1 MAQEYDWIDKVI
13 LIVEDDKYSFYLL
26 QEMLFDTGASF
37 LYADEGIKAIELC
50 KENPKIDLVLMDIL
64 LPGCD
69 GLEVTRNIKEIRK
82 DLPVIAQTALVMVED
97 KEKCLKA
104 GCDDYISKPIER
116 KRLLKIIDKYL
127 YK

>member
-13 LIVEDDKYSFYLL
+13 LIVDDEKSCFYLL
-26 QEMLFDTGASF
+26 QEMIFDTGASF
-37 LYADEGIKAIELC
+37 LYADEGIKAIKLC
-50 KENPKIDLVLMDIL
+50 KENPKIDLVLMDVL

-69 GLEVTRNIKEIRK
+69 GLEVTWNIKEIRK